1 MACAEQKLFMVREY
15 IKMGAP
21 VNWVSPNGFTP
32 LYYAAGMK
40 SPKPYYVCGSV
51 MRRDDF
57 GMERHWL
64 KKGRVMGQK
73 GSPELVEFL
82 IQNGANVNHVSHR
95 VASADPVCKG
105 WQMYPLDDQVCE
117 QWQMCP
123 LDVAVRWRCLSI
135 VRLLVQAGADPMCK
149 GLFAE
154 TAYEQSIRQHKQDVT
169 LIESFVNQP
178 LDQWKATVIRKN
190 LLRHRTDDMICPM
203 IARKSGEV
211 KAYITRMIHVDRPAV
226 VHDSIGAILP
236 SELRGLI
243 VQYLI
248 Q

>member
-73 GSPELVEFL
+73 GSRNWSNSSSRTEPMSTMYL
-82 IQNGANVNHVSHR
+82 IGWRQPIQCVKVANV
-95 VASADPVCKG
+95 P
-105 WQMYPLDDQVCE
+105 
-117 QWQMCP
+117 
-123 LDVAVRWRCLSI
+123 
-135 VRLLVQAGADPMCK
+135 
-149 GLFAE
+149 
-154 TAYEQSIRQHKQDVT
+154 
-169 LIESFVNQP
+169 
-178 LDQWKATVIRKN
+178 
-190 LLRHRTDDMICPM
+190 
-203 IARKSGEV
+203 
-211 KAYITRMIHVDRPAV
+211 
-226 VHDSIGAILP
+226 IGRSSL
-236 SELRGLI
+236 
-243 VQYLI
+243 
-248 Q
+248 